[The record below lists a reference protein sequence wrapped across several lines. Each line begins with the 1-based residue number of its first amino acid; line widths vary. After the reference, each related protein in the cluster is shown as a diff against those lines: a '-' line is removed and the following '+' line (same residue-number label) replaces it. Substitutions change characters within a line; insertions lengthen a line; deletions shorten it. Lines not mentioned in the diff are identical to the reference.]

1 MGCIE
6 RADGTIYDTTAKEEA
21 EMREEERIADLK
33 YQAYMEKVQE
43 SAAQNR
49 TPYTPTMCPD
59 VIFYY

>member
-21 EMREEERIADLK
+21 KRLEEERIADMK
-33 YQAYMEKVQE
+33 YEAYMEKVRE

-49 TPYTPTMCPD
+49 TPYTPTMNPD
-59 VIFYY
+59 VIFYI